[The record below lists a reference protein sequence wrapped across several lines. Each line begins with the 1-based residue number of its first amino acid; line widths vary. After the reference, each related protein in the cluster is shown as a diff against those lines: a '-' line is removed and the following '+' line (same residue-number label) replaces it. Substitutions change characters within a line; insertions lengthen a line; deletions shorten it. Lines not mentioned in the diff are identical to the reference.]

1 VSNLVLMDS
10 ALLVPLALLLG
21 AIIGGGA
28 VATVVAAARR
38 GRVAA
43 EVVSTS
49 VPDGVA
55 QVLDV
60 LDSAGVVVDPS
71 NNVVR
76 VSPGAQALGLVWQR
90 SLVHAPLV
98 ELIDRVRRS
107 GEALTEDVDIVRG
120 PLGDASIH
128 LTVRVARLGARF
140 VLLLAEDRTESVRLE
155 AVRRDFVANISH
167 ELKTPIGAIG
177 LLSEALEQAAAEPEQ
192 VQKFAKRLRKESKRL
207 AVMTQEI
214 IELSRLQ
221 AADALT
227 DPDAVDIDTVVAA
240 ALDQSRVA
248 AENNRISLIA
258 GKRTGESVWGDEG
271 MLVTALH
278 NLIDNAVQ
286 YSPSPSR
293 VGIGVTAHDDV
304 VEIAVTDQ
312 GIGIAPEDVDRVF
325 ERFFRVDQA
334 RARATGGTGLGL
346 SIVKH
351 IVQNHGG
358 DVRVWSQ
365 PGQGS
370 TFTLLLP
377 RATGGTRPGA
387 SPAPSARASAA
398 PPDHST
404 AAGSPAPLAALA
416 PQDQ

>member
-1 VSNLVLMDS
+1 MVSNLVLMDS
-10 ALLVPLALLLG
+10 ALLVPLALFLG

-43 EVVSTS
+43 EVVSTA

-55 QVLDV
+55 HVLEV
-60 LDSAGVVVDPS
+60 LESAGVVLDPS
-71 NNVVR
+71 NNVVKA
-76 VSPGAQALGLVWQR
+76 SPGAYTLGLVWQR
-90 SLVHAPLV
+90 TLIHSPLV
-98 ELIDRVRRS
+98 ELVDRVRRS
-107 GEALTEDVDIVRG
+107 GEPVTEDVDIARG

-167 ELKTPIGAIG
+167 ELKTPIGAIS
-177 LLSEALEQAAAEPEQ
+177 LLAEALEQASDDPEQ
-192 VQKFAKRLRKESKRL
+192 VRRFAKRMSKESKRL
-207 AVMTQEI
+207 ASMTQEI

-221 AADALT
+221 AADALS
-227 DPDAVDIDTVVAA
+227 DPAVVDVDHVIQLAID
-240 ALDQSRVA
+240 QNRVT
-248 AENNRISLIA
+248 AETNRIALVA
-258 GKRTGESVWGDEG
+258 GKPSGEHVWGDEG
-271 MLVTALH
+271 MLVTAVH
-278 NLIDNAVQ
+278 NLVLNAVQ

-293 VGIGVTAHDDV
+293 VGIGVTALDDV

-312 GIGIAPEDVDRVF
+312 GIGIPEEDLDRVF

-351 IVQNHGG
+351 VVQNHGG

-365 PGQGS
+365 PGRGS
-370 TFTLLLP
+370 TFTLRLP
-377 RATGGTRPGA
+377 RATDDAPD
-387 SPAPSARASAA
+387 SPP
-398 PPDHST
+398 
-404 AAGSPAPLAALA
+404 AALTSKA
-416 PQDQ
+416 RS

>member
-1 VSNLVLMDS
+1 MVSNLVLMDS
-10 ALLVPLALLLG
+10 ALLVPLALFLG

-43 EVVSTS
+43 EVVSTA

-55 QVLDV
+55 HVLEV
-60 LDSAGVVVDPS
+60 LESAGVVLDPS
-71 NNVVR
+71 NNVVKA
-76 VSPGAQALGLVWQR
+76 SPGAYTLGLVWQR
-90 SLVHAPLV
+90 TLIHSPLV
-98 ELIDRVRRS
+98 ELVDRVRRS
-107 GEALTEDVDIVRG
+107 GEPVTEDVDIARG

-167 ELKTPIGAIG
+167 ELKTPIGAIS
-177 LLSEALEQAAAEPEQ
+177 LLAEALEQASDDPEQ
-192 VQKFAKRLRKESKRL
+192 VRRFAKRMSKESKRL
-207 AVMTQEI
+207 ASMTQEI

-227 DPDAVDIDTVVAA
+227 DPAVVDVDHVIQLAID
-240 ALDQSRVA
+240 QNRVT
-248 AENNRISLIA
+248 AETNRIALVA
-258 GKRTGESVWGDEG
+258 GKPSGEHVWGDEG
-271 MLVTALH
+271 MLVTAVH
-278 NLIDNAVQ
+278 NLVLNAVQ

-293 VGIGVTAHDDV
+293 VGIGVTALDDV

-312 GIGIAPEDVDRVF
+312 GIGIPEEDLDRVF

-351 IVQNHGG
+351 VVQNHGG

-365 PGQGS
+365 PGRGS
-370 TFTLLLP
+370 TFTLRLP
-377 RATGGTRPGA
+377 RATDDAPD
-387 SPAPSARASAA
+387 SPP
-398 PPDHST
+398 
-404 AAGSPAPLAALA
+404 AALTSKA
-416 PQDQ
+416 RS